1 MNQQSVEPID
11 EESTES
17 LFRRVMA
24 GATDG
29 TWDLGVDEEALAA
42 LHDVVD
48 EGIRRK
54 EDGESNED
62 NESNQDA
69 LLR

>member
-1 MNQQSVEPID
+1 VNQKSVEPID

-29 TWDLGVDEEALAA
+29 IWDLRVARLT
-42 LHDVVD
+42 L
-48 EGIRRK
+48 
-54 EDGESNED
+54 S
-62 NESNQDA
+62 
-69 LLR
+69 LT

>member
-1 MNQQSVEPID
+1 MNQKSVEPID

-29 TWDLGVDEEALAA
+29 IWDLRVARLT
-42 LHDVVD
+42 L
-48 EGIRRK
+48 
-54 EDGESNED
+54 S
-62 NESNQDA
+62 
-69 LLR
+69 LT